1 MVSGLTCVKQ
11 RETCRLS
18 DASTRWRCVCQL
30 QISRRSALGILAA
43 SAALAGLP
51 GCRRPDIE
59 LRPYTKMP
67 ENVVPG
73 MSLFYAT
80 TLTRGGS
87 ALPVL
92 VETHEGR
99 PTKVEGHP
107 EYAPTQGASDAIAQ
121 AAILQLYDP
130 DRLRQV
136 RRDDITSSWNEF
148 DAFAEQ
154 HFAELLKN
162 DGAGLRILS
171 DATPSP
177 ALRLLRKH
185 MRQVAPEAKWHVY
198 EPLSFG
204 YAEQAARRLFG
215 KTLRARCDFRQ
226 PDVIVS
232 SGCRLPRSGRPGR
245 DCQ

>member
-11 RETCRLS
+11 RETWPIQRRVVGGDVS
-18 DASTRWRCVCQL
+18 AAQM
-30 QISRRSALGILAA
+30 SRRSALGILAA

-107 EYAPTQGASDAIAQ
+107 KYRAHARGQRRHRPSRDP
-121 AAILQLYDP
+121 AA
-130 DRLRQV
+130 V
-136 RRDDITSSWNEF
+136 
-148 DAFAEQ
+148 
-154 HFAELLKN
+154 
-162 DGAGLRILS
+162 
-171 DATPSP
+171 
-177 ALRLLRKH
+177 
-185 MRQVAPEAKWHVY
+185 
-198 EPLSFG
+198 
-204 YAEQAARRLFG
+204 
-215 KTLRARCDFRQ
+215 
-226 PDVIVS
+226 
-232 SGCRLPRSGRPGR
+232 
-245 DCQ
+245 